1 MLKYAPLFFIAN
13 GYWMQSNKQIFD
25 NVWNYIAAST
35 DTMMS
40 HHHIEFNVTQASPLL
55 LMSIAAIALIFI
67 QILFGE
73 KLTEWGFGMSEKM
86 KEIDED
92 NPFFFNTIKLT

>member
-1 MLKYAPLFFIAN
+1 
-13 GYWMQSNKQIFD
+13 
-25 NVWNYIAAST
+25 
-35 DTMMS
+35 
-40 HHHIEFNVTQASPLL
+40 
-55 LMSIAAIALIFI
+55 MSIAALALIFI
-67 QILFGE
+67 QILFRE

>member
-13 GYWMQSNKQIFD
+13 GYWMLSNKQIFD
-25 NVWNYIAAST
+25 NLWNYVRFST
-35 DTMMS
+35 DTMLS
-40 HHHIEFNVTQASPLL
+40 RHLVDFNISQASPLL
-55 LMSIAAIALIFI
+55 LMSIAAIGLIII
-67 QILFGE
+67 QIVFRE

-92 NPFFFNTIKLT
+92 NPFFFNAIKLT